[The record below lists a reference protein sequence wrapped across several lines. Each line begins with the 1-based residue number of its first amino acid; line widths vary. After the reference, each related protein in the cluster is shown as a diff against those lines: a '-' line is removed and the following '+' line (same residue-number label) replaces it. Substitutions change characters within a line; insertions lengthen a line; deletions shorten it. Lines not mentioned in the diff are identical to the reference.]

1 MRVFVTG
8 ATGFVGSA
16 VVQELLSAGHQVMGL
31 ARSDEGA
38 AKLASAGAEVVRG
51 SLEDLEGLKAAAA
64 RSDGVA
70 HLAFNHDFSQY
81 AKNADDDRKAIEA
94 MGSVLE
100 GSDRPLLV
108 TSGVALL
115 AQGRLATEQDR
126 PVAHGALPRASEA
139 AAGALAARGVKAS
152 SVRLPPTT
160 HGHGDKGF
168 VSYLIDAAR
177 RNGASAYV
185 GEGQNRWPATHRRDA
200 AKVYRLALEHGRADG
215 PYHAIAEEGVT
226 MKAIAEVI
234 GRKLGLPTLSLTPE
248 QAGEHFGWFAMFTAA
263 DVPASSQH
271 TRALLGWTPTEPG
284 LLEDLEGYF

>member
-31 ARSDEGA
+31 TRSDEGA
-38 AKLASAGAEVVRG
+38 AKLAAMGAEVVRG

-64 RSDGVA
+64 CADGVA

-100 GSDRPLLV
+100 GSDRPLLA

-139 AAGALAARGVKAS
+139 AAEALAARGVKAS

-200 AKVYRLALEHGRADG
+200 AKVYRLALEHGQADG
-215 PYHAIAEEGVT
+215 PYHAVAEEGVP

-234 GRKLGLPTLSLTPE
+234 GRKLSLPTRSLTPE